1 MELHICKVIAL
12 IVFLVTSF
20 IAAFLPLK
28 IRKLSKLFRNDKRDT
43 ITTVIQC
50 FGGGLLLGTA
60 LILILP
66 EVNLTLNEAYTPLA
80 EVLLSAGFFGL
91 YLIKELSS
99 FVSYSNSPLS
109 VFSDQDEMEDQDE
122 NENVEQQNESGIDT
136 VDEGGPEEP
145 QTPPKF
151 NDISLDAITSS
162 PEADPSANESFS
174 SFNPKYAGSLNTST
188 QSMFPNYKPNVEAS
202 KVQRSTLKHNF
213 QLPKI
218 NLKLKTA
225 TDKTDSSEKQS
236 SFKVPKKE
244 VVAISLLSLNA
255 FFEGLVIGLGTSQ
268 LNLWQLFSVLLV
280 HQLLM
285 SLSIGLEMTQGKSNL
300 QLNVFLISIFS
311 LSISIG
317 VAIGLGISV
326 TESLLNVLIIKGVA
340 CGALFYAFLEVIHVE
355 KCRTSVS
362 GLLQF
367 GALLFGFIITVL
379 IKILSSA
386 ADENEMLEVDI
397 TNATDLPPPIIG

>member
-1 MELHICKVIAL
+1 MELYICKVIAL
-12 IVFLVTSF
+12 IVLLVTSF

-28 IRKLSKLFRNDKRDT
+28 IRKISKLFRNDKRDT

-99 FVSYSNSPLS
+99 FVSYSNSALS
-109 VFSDQDEMEDQDE
+109 VFSQDPDDQDEEDQDE
-122 NENVEQQNESGIDT
+122 NENVEQNESGIDT
-136 VDEGGPEEP
+136 VDEGPEEP

-162 PEADPSANESFS
+162 PESDPSANESFS

-218 NLKLKTA
+218 NLKLKT
-225 TDKTDSSEKQS
+225 DKTDSSEKRS

-255 FFEGLVIGLGTSQ
+255 FFEGLVIGLGTSE

-311 LSISIG
+311 LAISIG
-317 VAIGLGISV
+317 VGIGIGISA
-326 TESLLNVLIIKGVA
+326 TESLLNLLIIKGVA

-386 ADENEMLEVDI
+386 ADENDILELNN
-397 TNATDLPPPIIG
+397 TNTTDLPPPIIG

>member
-1 MELHICKVIAL
+1 
-12 IVFLVTSF
+12 
-20 IAAFLPLK
+20 
-28 IRKLSKLFRNDKRDT
+28 
-43 ITTVIQC
+43 
-50 FGGGLLLGTA
+50 
-60 LILILP
+60 
-66 EVNLTLNEAYTPLA
+66 
-80 EVLLSAGFFGL
+80 
-91 YLIKELSS
+91 
-99 FVSYSNSPLS
+99 
-109 VFSDQDEMEDQDE
+109 MEDQDE

-255 FFEGLVIGLGTSQ
+255 FFEGLVIGMGTS
-268 LNLWQLFSVLLV
+268 
-280 HQLLM
+280 
-285 SLSIGLEMTQGKSNL
+285 
-300 QLNVFLISIFS
+300 
-311 LSISIG
+311 
-317 VAIGLGISV
+317 
-326 TESLLNVLIIKGVA
+326 
-340 CGALFYAFLEVIHVE
+340 
-355 KCRTSVS
+355 
-362 GLLQF
+362 
-367 GALLFGFIITVL
+367 
-379 IKILSSA
+379 
-386 ADENEMLEVDI
+386 
-397 TNATDLPPPIIG
+397 

>member
-12 IVFLVTSF
+12 IVLLVTSF

-28 IRKLSKLFRNDKRDT
+28 IRKISKLFRNDKRDT

-99 FVSYSNSPLS
+99 FVSYSNSALS
-109 VFSDQDEMEDQDE
+109 VFSQDPDDQDEEDQDE
-122 NENVEQQNESGIDT
+122 NENVEQNESGIDT
-136 VDEGGPEEP
+136 VDEGPDEP

-162 PEADPSANESFS
+162 PESDPSANESFS

-218 NLKLKTA
+218 NLKLKT
-225 TDKTDSSEKQS
+225 DKTDSSEKRS

-285 SLSIGLEMTQGKSNL
+285 SISIGLEMTQGKSNL

-317 VAIGLGISV
+317 VGIGIGISA
-326 TESLLNVLIIKGVA
+326 TESLLNLLIIKGVA

-386 ADENEMLEVDI
+386 ADENDILELNN
-397 TNATDLPPPIIG
+397 TNTTDLPPPIIG

>member
-1 MELHICKVIAL
+1 ME
-12 IVFLVTSF
+12 
-20 IAAFLPLK
+20 
-28 IRKLSKLFRNDKRDT
+28 D
-43 ITTVIQC
+43 
-50 FGGGLLLGTA
+50 
-60 LILILP
+60 
-66 EVNLTLNEAYTPLA
+66 
-80 EVLLSAGFFGL
+80 
-91 YLIKELSS
+91 
-99 FVSYSNSPLS
+99 
-109 VFSDQDEMEDQDE
+109 DQDE
-122 NENVEQQNESGIDT
+122 NENVEQSQNESGIDT
-136 VDEGGPEEP
+136 VDQRSPESSPESP
-145 QTPPKF
+145 SPPKF

-162 PEADPSANESFS
+162 PDQSEPSANESFS

-218 NLKLKTA
+218 NLKTKMKS
-225 TDKTDSSEKQS
+225 DKTDNGKDNKIN
-236 SFKVPKKE
+236 FKVPKRE
-244 VVAISLLSLNA
+244 AVAISLLSLNA

-285 SLSIGLEMTQGKSNL
+285 SLSLGLEMTQGKSNL
-300 QLNVFLISIFS
+300 QLNVFLISVFS

-317 VAIGLGISV
+317 VALGKIFFRYLFIFVLNSLIYTGIGITA
-326 TESLLNVLIIKGVA
+326 TESKLDLLIFKGVA
-340 CGALFYAFLEVIHVE
+340 CGALFYAFLDVFHVE

-379 IKILSSA
+379 IKILS
-386 ADENEMLEVDI
+386 E
-397 TNATDLPPPIIG
+397 

>member
-1 MELHICKVIAL
+1 MKIFHD
-12 IVFLVTSF
+12 F
-20 IAAFLPLK
+20 IQ
-28 IRKLSKLFRNDKRDT
+28 N
-43 ITTVIQC
+43 
-50 FGGGLLLGTA
+50 
-60 LILILP
+60 
-66 EVNLTLNEAYTPLA
+66 
-80 EVLLSAGFFGL
+80 
-91 YLIKELSS
+91 YLIT
-99 FVSYSNSPLS
+99 
-109 VFSDQDEMEDQDE
+109 
-122 NENVEQQNESGIDT
+122 DT
-136 VDEGGPEEP
+136 VDEGPDEP

-162 PEADPSANESFS
+162 PESDPSANESFS

-218 NLKLKTA
+218 NLKLKT
-225 TDKTDSSEKQS
+225 DKTDSSEKRS

-285 SLSIGLEMTQGKSNL
+285 SISIGLEMTQGKSNL

-317 VAIGLGISV
+317 K
-326 TESLLNVLIIKGVA
+326 LL
-340 CGALFYAFLEVIHVE
+340 
-355 KCRTSVS
+355 
-362 GLLQF
+362 
-367 GALLFGFIITVL
+367 
-379 IKILSSA
+379 
-386 ADENEMLEVDI
+386 
-397 TNATDLPPPIIG
+397 